1 MSFEIEQSNFEPI
14 IVEMEDF
21 EPQIFA
27 ITFSTEFP
35 VEINFGI
42 PGPKGEKGDPGDVS
56 ASSVGQLADVE
67 ITNPQNGDTL
77 VYSSSK
83 FRNTHIENLTDGG
96 NF

>member
-14 IVEMEDF
+14 RVEFEDF
-21 EPQIFA
+21 EPQVFN

-35 VEINFGI
+35 IEINFGI
-42 PGPKGEKGDPGDVS
+42 PGPQGEKGDPGDVS
-56 ASSVGQLADVE
+56 ASSIGQLSDVE
-67 ITNPQNGDTL
+67 ITNLQDGDTI